1 MHQAG
6 KSISNKGSKVVTFEP
21 VASEQML
28 KINDV
33 AKLTSLSRSTIYALV
48 DAGRFPRPRRL
59 AARRVAWS
67 REDVRQWIDACSTV
81 D

>member
-1 MHQAG
+1 M
-6 KSISNKGSKVVTFEP
+6 TFEP

>member
-1 MHQAG
+1 
-6 KSISNKGSKVVTFEP
+6 VTLEP
-21 VASEQML
+21 GANVQML

-59 AARRVAWS
+59 APDAWHGAAKMSGSGPTLVA
-67 REDVRQWIDACSTV
+67 Q
-81 D
+81 

>member
-1 MHQAG
+1 
-6 KSISNKGSKVVTFEP
+6 VTFEP